1 MSEETDDKYLD
12 KIYEAYF
19 ESAKQFDKHILF
31 IASGALGISFSFIK
45 DIVNLKDAVF
55 NSILI
60 ISWVDLAIVILLS
73 LLSHYISKQ
82 ALNEKLK
89 LFYYKKQPK
98 ADKLNSIVRYLNIS
112 MIIMLVLGI
121 ILLVTFV
128 GINI

>member
-1 MSEETDDKYLD
+1 MSDENDNKYLD

-45 DIVNLKDAVF
+45 DIVDLKYSIYNF
-55 NSILI
+55 ILI
-60 ISWVDLAIVILLS
+60 VSWIDLAVVILLS
-73 LLSHYISKQ
+73 LISHYISKQ

-89 LFYYKKQPK
+89 LFYHKEQTK
-98 ADKLNSIVRYLNIS
+98 ADKLNSNVKCLNIS
-112 MIIMLVLGI
+112 MIIMLVFGI

>member
-1 MSEETDDKYLD
+1 MNEETDDKYLD

-45 DIVNLKDAVF
+45 DIVNLNDAIC

-60 ISWVDLAIVILLS
+60 ISWIDLALVILLS

-89 LFYYKKQPK
+89 LFYHAKQTK
-98 ADKLNSIVRYLNIS
+98 ADKLNNIVKYLNIS

>member
-45 DIVNLKDAVF
+45 DIVNLKDAVC
-55 NSILI
+55 NSVLI
-60 ISWVDLAIVILLS
+60 ISWVDLALVILLS

-89 LFYYKKQPK
+89 LFYHKKQTK
-98 ADKLNSIVRYLNIS
+98 ADKLNNIVKYLNIS